1 MSNKA
6 SLIRISKN
14 FATKLDL
21 TKFMLKMICMAREI
35 SLSDSQLTVLSYFI
49 IYGINTKTK
58 DLILNAKV
66 CKNLNVIKGI
76 MTKLKKNNFI
86 YKDDLNG
93 KTYIAEDLRIPL
105 NDTIGL
111 YFKLSVDEHRHG

>member
-35 SLSDSQLTVLSYFI
+35 NLSDSQLTVLSYFI

>member
-1 MSNKA
+1 MGNKA

-35 SLSDSQLTVLSYFI
+35 NLSDSQLTVLSYFI

>member
-35 SLSDSQLTVLSYFI
+35 NLSDSQLTVLSYFI

-58 DLILNAKV
+58 DLILNSKV

>member
-6 SLIRISKN
+6 SLIKISKR

>member
-1 MSNKA
+1 MGNKA

-35 SLSDSQLTVLSYFI
+35 NLSDSQLTVLSYFI

-58 DLILNAKV
+58 DLIHNSKV